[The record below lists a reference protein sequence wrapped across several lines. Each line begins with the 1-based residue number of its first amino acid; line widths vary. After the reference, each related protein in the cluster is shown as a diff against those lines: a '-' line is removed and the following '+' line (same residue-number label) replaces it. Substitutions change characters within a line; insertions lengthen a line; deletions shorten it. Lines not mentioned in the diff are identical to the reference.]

1 MEIDAYGSVTFD
13 GMKIVT
19 MLFVERPSFDQ
30 LLARACE
37 EISCDINDPR
47 ISIQGLLSHITYGTV
62 VRRLISITSEDDW
75 VIYLRIVKTM
85 VPPCLDVVVQKLPVS
100 HCEGP
105 VGLSPQMPNA
115 SRIEAPLVEL
125 HEEVVVV
132 PDAQSGPHEYGISRP
147 IPGVCGASNAVVPPQ
162 EIPLTQDPVHD
173 HPSKCLR
180 HIVRIH
186 HYFV

>member
-1 MEIDAYGSVTFD
+1 MGIDAYGNVTFD

-19 MLFVERPSFDQ
+19 MLFVERPTFDQ

-62 VRRLISITSEDDW
+62 VRRLISIASEDDW
-75 VIYLRIVKTM
+75 VRYVRIVKTM
-85 VPPCLDVVVQKLPVS
+85 LPPCLDVVVQPLSVTHRDAS
-100 HCEGP
+100 
-105 VGLSPQMPNA
+105 VGLTPQIPNP

-125 HEEVVVV
+125 PEEVVVV

-147 IPGVCGASNAVVPPQ
+147 LPGVCGASNPVVPPKRS
-162 EIPLTQDPVHD
+162 H
-173 HPSKCLR
+173 
-180 HIVRIH
+180 
-186 HYFV
+186 

>member
-13 GMKIVT
+13 GVKIVT
-19 MLFVERPSFDQ
+19 MLFDERPSFDK

-37 EISCDINDPR
+37 EIRWDINDPR
-47 ISIQGLLSHITYGTV
+47 ISMQGLLSHITHGTV

-75 VIYLRIVKTM
+75 EIYLRIVKTM
-85 VPPCLDVVVQKLPVS
+85 VPPCLDVVIQKLPVS

-132 PDAQSGPHEYGISRP
+132 PDAQSGPHEYGI
-147 IPGVCGASNAVVPPQ
+147 CGASNAVVPPQ

-186 HYFV
+186 RYFV

>member
-1 MEIDAYGSVTFD
+1 MDSLVTLYHVGRVEIDVYGSVTFD

-19 MLFVERPSFDQ
+19 MLFDERTSFDK

-62 VRRLISITSEDDW
+62 VRRLISIASEDDW
-75 VIYLRIVKTM
+75 VRYVRIVKTM
-85 VPPCLDVVVQKLPVS
+85 LPPCLDVVVQPLSVT
-100 HCEGP
+100 HRDAP
-105 VGLSPQMPNA
+105 VGLTPQIPNA

-147 IPGVCGASNAVVPPQ
+147 IPGVCGASNAVVPPKGS
-162 EIPLTQDPVHD
+162 H
-173 HPSKCLR
+173 
-180 HIVRIH
+180 
-186 HYFV
+186 